1 VAADDSPLENFVRAA
16 LEKGEDRAAIASVL
30 ERAGWPPKEIAK
42 ALGLFADV
50 PFVVPV
56 PRPHASLSARE
67 TFLYLVLFSSLYIS
81 VWNFGH
87 LLFEL
92 IDHAFPDV
100 TERRYGSAY
109 NLESIRW
116 SVASVIIAFPVFLW
130 TANYIG
136 KRIDANPAGK
146 LSPSRRWCTYLTLFI
161 AVAVLIGDGITVLYN
176 LLGGEITIHFVLK
189 AIVVGGIAASS
200 LIYYL
205 RDLRHEEKEDG

>member
-1 VAADDSPLENFVRAA
+1 
-16 LEKGEDRAAIASVL
+16 
-30 ERAGWPPKEIAK
+30 
-42 ALGLFADV
+42 
-50 PFVVPV
+50 
-56 PRPHASLSARE
+56 
-67 TFLYLVLFSSLYIS
+67 
-81 VWNFGH
+81 
-87 LLFEL
+87 
-92 IDHAFPDV
+92 
-100 TERRYGSAY
+100 
-109 NLESIRW
+109 
-116 SVASVIIAFPVFLW
+116 VIIAFPVFLW